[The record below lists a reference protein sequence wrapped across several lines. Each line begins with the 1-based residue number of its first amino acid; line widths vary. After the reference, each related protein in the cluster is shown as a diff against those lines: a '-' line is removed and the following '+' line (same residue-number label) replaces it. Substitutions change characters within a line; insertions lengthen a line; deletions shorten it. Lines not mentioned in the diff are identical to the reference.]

1 MTDSSTWIAA
11 KRELPGLTVLF
22 RGDPFIVNTYHALRR
37 PGGGPELELA
47 GRFIDFIASPEGQR
61 IVREFGR
68 ERYGEGLY
76 NDAEY
81 ARRYV
86 R

>member
-1 MTDSSTWIAA
+1 MKI
-11 KRELPGLTVLF
+11 LF

-37 PGGGPELELA
+37 PDGRPEAELA
-47 GRFIDFIASPEGQR
+47 GRFIDFLASPEGQR

-68 ERYGEGLY
+68 DRYGEGLY

-81 ARRYV
+81 ARRFV